1 MIKKLIGIFFSAAVI
16 ATIVFTV
23 LGCGRYRS
31 IIGQVDFAWPS
42 FSRSEPVSAAV
53 PGPEESRSEQS
64 APVTAP
70 SPSAA
75 DDEDA
80 APDYMENADEELPSD
95 LFANDDY

>member
-23 LGCGRYRS
+23 LGFGRYRS

-42 FSRSEPVSAAV
+42 FSRSEPASAAEPV
-53 PGPEESRSEQS
+53 QTESHEQS
-64 APVTAP
+64 SPVAAPL
-70 SPSAA
+70 AA
-75 DDEDA
+75 DDEEA

>member
-23 LGCGRYRS
+23 LGFGRYRS
-31 IIGQVDFAWPS
+31 IIGQVDFTWPS
-42 FSRSEPVSAAV
+42 FSRSEPASAAEPV
-53 PGPEESRSEQS
+53 QTESHEQS
-64 APVTAP
+64 SPVAAAAL
-70 SPSAA
+70 SAA
-75 DDEDA
+75 DDEEA